1 MAWRLPSIL
10 VGAIFFSMADAK
22 AAVSLVVNPSA
33 ITNDFQGKITLAISN
48 VATGGTVTVQQYAD
62 LNGNGIID
70 SGEPLVLS
78 FKVTD
83 GQVPLINGVRNLN
96 VPGDEDGLTNGQIRV
111 ELFVPSVD
119 VALAAAVKSIFKVT
133 DPVNGSAIQPF
144 TVSQKL
150 YPQGVRGQIRAAA
163 TGMEVGHA
171 IVALTS
177 QTASGAIVSETDTL
191 GNYTFYCLPG
201 TYAVE
206 TLVNGFVDDDAI
218 QVTVNCNQF
227 VTNNLRLAA
236 ANFTIAGKVSDSLT
250 GAGIPGIL
258 VDARSTN
265 NLRVTTFTDTNG
277 NYSLPVTS
285 SNLWSVRPNKT
296 QPALQGYVALA
307 KRTDV
312 NVTNAN
318 VSNFNFQLPQA
329 TALIYGTIKDDHSNA
344 VAGPAVI
351 GQDIG
356 SPKHE
361 ADGLSLVTDG
371 NYSLG
376 VIAGSWTV
384 GDEFAFRGFPDQT
397 SNVTITAG
405 QTLPVNFV
413 VPAANFPSLSAPQRL
428 SNGQFQFLLQVT
440 AGHTYTIQA
449 STDLNSANWLCLL
462 VTNATSSL
470 ITIVDSKA
478 TNRSR
483 FYRALISP

>member
-1 MAWRLPSIL
+1 MKPFPKNMAGTLLQLLAGTI
-10 VGAIFFSMADAK
+10 IFSLADAK
-22 AAVSLVVNPSA
+22 AAVSLVVDPSS

-48 VATGGTVTVQQYAD
+48 VAPAGTVTVQRYAD
-62 LNGNGIID
+62 LNGNGVID
-70 SGEPLVLS
+70 AGEPLVLS

-83 GQVPLINGVRNLN
+83 GQVPLINGVRSLN
-96 VPGDEDGLTNGQIRV
+96 VPGDEDGSTNGQIRV

-119 VALAAAVKSIFKVT
+119 VALATAVKSIFKVT
-133 DPVNGSAIQPF
+133 DAANSSATQPF
-144 TVSQKL
+144 TVNQKL
-150 YPQGVRGQIRAAA
+150 YPQGVHGQIRAAA

-206 TLVNGFVDDDAI
+206 TLVNGFIDDDSI

-236 ANFTIAGKVSDSLT
+236 ANLTIAGKVSDSLT

-265 NLRVTTFTDTNG
+265 NLRVNSFTDTNG

-285 SNLWSVRPNKT
+285 TNLWSVRPNKT
-296 QPALQGYVALA
+296 QPALHGYAALA

-312 NVTNAN
+312 TVTNAN
-318 VSNFNFQLPQA
+318 VSNLNFQLPQA
-329 TALIYGTIKDDHSNA
+329 TALIYGTIKDEHSNP
-344 VAGPAVI
+344 VIGLAVI

-376 VIAGSWTV
+376 VVAGTWTV
-384 GDEFAFRGFPDQT
+384 GNEFAFLGYPGQT
-397 SNVTITAG
+397 TNVTVAAG

-413 VPAANFPSLSAPQRL
+413 VPAAN
-428 SNGQFQFLLQVT
+428 
-440 AGHTYTIQA
+440 
-449 STDLNSANWLCLL
+449 
-462 VTNATSSL
+462 
-470 ITIVDSKA
+470 
-478 TNRSR
+478 
-483 FYRALISP
+483 